1 MSIMSRMLS
10 IAAEVAKDSANPIE
24 VVDFSFEVFN
34 SEQEYPLVEYS
45 EVIEI
50 DQDFSLVMFNS
61 EQEYPLVEYSE
72 VVEPITEAVT
82 ELVEPI
88 TEPMTELVEPMTEAS
103 MTELVELLTE
113 AEAMTELAE
122 PVEVEAMTEAEP
134 ELEAVEVMTV
144 SDGGKYWKVAFGGF
158 INVPKRLLAKNF
170 LKCMLKIGTG
180 KREAM
185 ALKLINNETLFLK
198 RVAECK

>member
-24 VVDFSFEVFN
+24 VVQDFSFEVFN

-72 VVEPITEAVT
+72 VIEPVVT
-82 ELVEPI
+82 EPEA
-88 TEPMTELVEPMTEAS
+88 ELVEPMTEAS

-122 PVEVEAMTEAEP
+122 PVEVEAMTELEPEAEP
-134 ELEAVEVMTV
+134 EAVEVMTV